1 MATRPTLAAFAL
13 TAGIVYF
20 RIDPEQRARF
30 KRCRRQWDFA
40 SPNRR
45 GLEPVDTAGRA
56 LPAALKD
63 ALAVYYY
70 PGTWDWQ
77 HDLKHSLVHKA
88 VERSLN
94 EAGAGALIEA
104 ATALLDCYDAWAST
118 IDDFAP
124 VKIDH
129 DVAGLITDP
138 AAPERG
144 LLTPNGSGVVYAC
157 RVDLLAVD
165 AADEYWVV
173 RHQIVDD
180 WQQPDALV
188 RDEEAIAACWAWEQD
203 YMGMEIVGTIHNEVR
218 IDGPLDLPARAAA
231 EGHERQAVAQH
242 EGSGGGRSIPQ
253 HQRVSALASRVD
265 VASRVDQHT
274 AGPMRRTHI
283 RRTRQEIA
291 AVGGQLAVEALDM
304 ASEPAIYPSPA
315 AHCSVCEFAAPCLA
329 LFEGA
334 DPESVLQAR
343 FRQRPVSAR
352 PKPRLGQATWGFGR
366 GAAPPK
372 WERQ

>member
-1 MATRPTLAAFAL
+1 MATRRTLAALAL

-40 SPNRR
+40 SRR
-45 GLEPVDTAGRA
+45 RLEPVDAAGPA
-56 LPAALKD
+56 LPAAVKD

-77 HDLKHSLVHKA
+77 HDLKQLLVHKA
-88 VERSLN
+88 VERSLTD
-94 EAGAGALIEA
+94 AGADALIEV
-104 ATALLDCYDAWAST
+104 ATALLDCYDAWANT

-129 DVAGLITDP
+129 DVAGLLTDP
-138 AAPERG
+138 AAAERG

-165 AADEYWVV
+165 VADEYWVV

-180 WQQPDALV
+180 WQDTDALV

-203 YMGMEIVGTIHNEVR
+203 YVGMEIVGTIHNEVR
-218 IDGPLDLPARAAA
+218 IGGPLDLPAPATADGRK
-231 EGHERQAVAQH
+231 HQSVAQH

-253 HQRVSALASRVD
+253 HQRVSARASRVD

-274 AGPMRRTHI
+274 AGPIHRTHI

-291 AVGGQLAVEALDM
+291 AAGRQLAVEALEI
-304 ASEPAIYPSPA
+304 AFEPAIYPSPA

-329 LFEGA
+329 LFESR
-334 DPESVLQAR
+334 DPEPILQAR
-343 FRQRPVSAR
+343 FRRRPASVQL
-352 PKPRLGQATWGFGR
+352 KPRLGQATWGFGR
-366 GAAPPK
+366 GAAPPQ
-372 WERQ
+372 WDEQ

>member
-1 MATRPTLAAFAL
+1 MAARRTLAAFAL

-20 RIDPEQRARF
+20 RIDPEQRASF

-40 SPNRR
+40 SRR
-45 GLEPVDTAGRA
+45 RLEPVDAAGPA

-77 HDLKHSLVHKA
+77 HDLKQSLVRKA

-94 EAGAGALIEA
+94 DAGAGALVEA
-104 ATALLDCYDAWAST
+104 ATALLDGYDAWAST

-129 DVAGLITDP
+129 DVAGLLTDP
-138 AAPERG
+138 AETERG
-144 LLTPNGSGVVYAC
+144 LLTPNGSGIVYTC

-165 AADEYWVV
+165 AADDYWVV
-173 RHQIVDD
+173 RHQTVDD
-180 WQQPDALV
+180 WQERDALV

-203 YMGMEIVGTIHNEVR
+203 YVGMEIVGTIHNEVR
-218 IDGPLDLPARAAA
+218 IDGPLDLPSTADPR
-231 EGHERQAVAQH
+231 HRKPVAQH
-242 EGSGGGRSIPQ
+242 EASGGGRSIPQ
-253 HQRVSALASRVD
+253 HQRVSARPSRVD
-265 VASRVDQHT
+265 VASRVDQHI
-274 AGPMRRTHI
+274 AGPIRRTRI

-291 AVGGQLAVEALDM
+291 DMGRQLAAEALDM
-304 ASEPAIYPSPA
+304 VFEPTIYPSPA

-334 DPESVLQAR
+334 DPEPILEAR
-343 FRQRPVSAR
+343 FRQRPVSAQ

-372 WERQ
+372 WDDQ

>member
-1 MATRPTLAAFAL
+1 M
-13 TAGIVYF
+13 YF

-40 SPNRR
+40 SRR
-45 GLEPVDTAGRA
+45 RLEPVNATEPA

-77 HDLKHSLVHKA
+77 HNLKQSLVHKA

-94 EAGAGALIEA
+94 DAGTGAHIDA
-104 ATALLDCYDAWAST
+104 ATTLLDCYDGWAST

-129 DVAGLITDP
+129 DVAGLLTDP
-138 AAPERG
+138 EETERG
-144 LLTPNGSGVVYAC
+144 LLTPNGSGVAYTC

-180 WQQPDALV
+180 WQDPDALA
-188 RDEEAIAACWAWEQD
+188 RDEEAIAACWTWEQD
-203 YMGMEIVGTIHNEVR
+203 YVGMEIAGTIHNEVR
-218 IDGPLDLPARAAA
+218 IGGPLDLPAPGIAN
-231 EGHERQAVAQH
+231 RQPVAQH

-253 HQRVSALASRVD
+253 HRRMSARASRVD
-265 VASRVDQHT
+265 VARRVDQNT
-274 AGPMRRTHI
+274 AGPIRRTRI

-291 AVGGQLAVEALDM
+291 DAGRQLAVEALDM
-304 ASEPAIYPSPA
+304 VSGPAIYPNPA

-329 LFEGA
+329 LFEGG
-334 DPESVLQAR
+334 DPEPILEAR
-343 FRQRPVSAR
+343 FRQRPVSAQ

-366 GAAPPK
+366 GAAPPG
-372 WERQ
+372 WDDQ

>member
-1 MATRPTLAAFAL
+1 MAARRTLAAFAL
-13 TAGIVYF
+13 TADIVHF
-20 RIDPEQRARF
+20 RIDPEQRASF

-40 SPNRR
+40 SRR
-45 GLEPVDTAGRA
+45 RLEPVEAAGPA

-77 HDLKHSLVHKA
+77 HDLKQSLVHKA
-88 VERSLN
+88 VERALN
-94 EAGAGALIEA
+94 DAGAGTLIEE
-104 ATALLDCYDAWAST
+104 ATAVLDCYDAWAST

-129 DVAGLITDP
+129 DVGGLLNDP

-144 LLTPNGSGVVYAC
+144 LLTPNGSGVVYTC

-180 WQQPDALV
+180 WQDTDALI
-188 RDEEAIAACWAWEQD
+188 RDEETIAACWTWEQD
-203 YMGMEIVGTIHNEVR
+203 YIGMEIVGTIHNEVR
-218 IDGPLDLPARAAA
+218 IDGPVDLPDDGRN
-231 EGHERQAVAQH
+231 RKPVAQR

-253 HQRVSALASRVD
+253 HQRVSARASRVD
-265 VASRVDQHT
+265 AVSRIDQHT
-274 AGPMRRTHI
+274 AGPIRRTRI

-291 AVGGQLAVEALDM
+291 EVGRQLATEALDI
-304 ASEPAIYPSPA
+304 AFEPAIYPSPA
-315 AHCSVCEFAAPCLA
+315 AHCSACDFAAPCLT
-329 LFEGA
+329 LFEGG
-334 DPESVLQAR
+334 DPEPLLTAR
-343 FRQRPVSAR
+343 FRERPVSAR

-366 GAAPPK
+366 GAAPPQ
-372 WERQ
+372 WDDQ

>member
-1 MATRPTLAAFAL
+1 MAAFAL
-13 TAGIVYF
+13 RAGIVDF

-40 SPNRR
+40 SRR
-45 GLEPVDTAGRA
+45 GLEPVEAAGPA

-77 HDLKHSLVHKA
+77 HDLKQSLVHKA

-94 EAGAGALIEA
+94 DAGAGDLVDA
-104 ATALLDCYDAWAST
+104 AAALLDCYDAWAGT

-129 DVAGLITDP
+129 DVAGLLTDP
-138 AAPERG
+138 ADPERG
-144 LLTPNGSGVVYAC
+144 LLTPNGSGVIYAC

-180 WQQPDALV
+180 WQDLDTLV

-203 YMGMEIVGTIHNEVR
+203 YMGMKVAGTIHNEVH
-218 IDGPLDLPARAAA
+218 IDGPLDLPARAAV
-231 EGHERQAVAQH
+231 EGRECRPVAQH
-242 EGSGGGRSIPQ
+242 EASGGGRSIPQ
-253 HQRVSALASRVD
+253 HQRVSARASWVD
-265 VASRVDQHT
+265 TTSRVDQHT
-274 AGPMRRTHI
+274 AGPMRRTRI
-283 RRTRQEIA
+283 RRTRNEIA
-291 AVGGQLAVEALDM
+291 AVGTQLAAEALDM
-304 ASEPAIYPSPA
+304 VCEPAIYPNPA

-329 LFEGA
+329 LFAGE
-334 DPESVLQAR
+334 DPEPVLAAH
-343 FRQRPVSAR
+343 FRQRPVSAK
-352 PKPRLGQATWGFGR
+352 PKPRLGQSTWGFGR
-366 GAAPPK
+366 GAAPPQ
-372 WERQ
+372 WGDR

>member
-1 MATRPTLAAFAL
+1 MAARRTLAAFAL
-13 TAGIVYF
+13 TASIVYF

-40 SPNRR
+40 SRR
-45 GLEPVDTAGRA
+45 GLEPVDAAGPA
-56 LPAALKD
+56 LPAAVKD

-77 HDLKHSLVHKA
+77 HDLKQSLVHKA

-94 EAGAGALIEA
+94 ESGAGDLIDA
-104 ATALLDCYDAWAST
+104 ATALLDCYDAWANT

-129 DVAGLITDP
+129 DVAALLTDP
-138 AAPERG
+138 EETERG
-144 LLTPNGSGVVYAC
+144 LLTSNGSGVIYAC

-180 WQQPDALV
+180 WQDQDALV

-203 YMGMEIVGTIHNEVR
+203 YVGMEIVGTIHNEVR
-218 IDGPLDLPARAAA
+218 VGGPLDLPAPATADGRT
-231 EGHERQAVAQH
+231 RQPVAQH

-253 HQRVSALASRVD
+253 HQRVSARASRVD
-265 VASRVDQHT
+265 VTSRVDQHT
-274 AGPMRRTHI
+274 AGPLRRTRI

-291 AVGGQLAVEALDM
+291 AAGRQLAVEALDM
-304 ASEPAIYPSPA
+304 AFEPAIYPSPA

-329 LFEGA
+329 LFEGR
-334 DPESVLQAR
+334 DPEPILEAQ
-343 FRQRPVSAR
+343 FRQRPASAQ

-366 GAAPPK
+366 GAAPPQ
-372 WERQ
+372 WDHH

>member
-1 MATRPTLAAFAL
+1 MAARRTLAAFAL
-13 TAGIVYF
+13 TAGNVNF

-40 SPNRR
+40 SRR
-45 GLEPVDTAGRA
+45 GLEPVDAAGPV

-77 HDLKHSLVHKA
+77 HDVKQSLVHKA

-94 EAGAGALIEA
+94 DAGAGALIEA
-104 ATALLDCYDAWAST
+104 ASALLDCYDAWAKT

-129 DVAGLITDP
+129 DVAGLLTDP
-138 AAPERG
+138 TAPEQG
-144 LLTPNGSGVVYAC
+144 LLAPNGSGVAYTC

-165 AADEYWVV
+165 AADDYWVV

-180 WQQPDALV
+180 WQDQDALV
-188 RDEEAIAACWAWEQD
+188 RDEEAIAACWTWEQD
-203 YMGMEIVGTIHNEVR
+203 YVGMAIVGTIHNEVR
-218 IDGPLDLPARAAA
+218 ISGPLELPAPEAAA
-231 EGHERQAVAQH
+231 GRTPRRVAQH

-253 HQRVSALASRVD
+253 HQRVSARASRID
-265 VASRVDQHT
+265 VASRVDQN
-274 AGPMRRTHI
+274 AVGPI
-283 RRTRQEIA
+283 RRTRIRRTRDEIA
-291 AVGGQLAVEALDM
+291 AMGRQLAGEALDM
-304 ASEPAIYPSPA
+304 AFEPAIYPSPA

-329 LFEGA
+329 LFAGG
-334 DPESVLQAR
+334 DPEPILEAR
-343 FRQRPVSAR
+343 FRQRPVSAQPR
-352 PKPRLGQATWGFGR
+352 PRLGQATWGFGR
-366 GAAPPK
+366 GAAPPQWK
-372 WERQ
+372 DQ

>member
-1 MATRPTLAAFAL
+1 MAARRTLAAFAL
-13 TAGIVYF
+13 TADIVYF

-40 SPNRR
+40 SRR
-45 GLEPVDTAGRA
+45 GLEPVDADGPA
-56 LPAALKD
+56 LPAAVKD

-77 HDLKHSLVHKA
+77 HDLKQSLVHKA

-94 EAGAGALIEA
+94 DAGAGAVIEA
-104 ATALLDCYDAWAST
+104 ARALVDCYDAWAST

-129 DVAGLITDP
+129 DVAGLLTDP
-138 AAPERG
+138 EQTGRG

-173 RHQIVDD
+173 CHQIVDD
-180 WQQPDALV
+180 WQDSDALV

-203 YMGMEIVGTIHNEVR
+203 YVGMEIVGTIHNEVR
-218 IDGPLDLPARAAA
+218 IGGPLDLPAPAPGDR
-231 EGHERQAVAQH
+231 RTRLPVAQH

-253 HQRVSALASRVD
+253 HQRVSARAPRGE
-265 VASRVDQHT
+265 VASQVDRHT
-274 AGPMRRTHI
+274 AGPIHRTRI

-291 AVGGQLAVEALDM
+291 AAGRQLAVEALDM
-304 ASEPAIYPSPA
+304 VCEPAIYPSPA
-315 AHCSVCEFAAPCLA
+315 AHCSACEFAAPCLA
-329 LFEGA
+329 LFAGG
-334 DPESVLQAR
+334 DPEPILEAQ
-343 FRQRPVSAR
+343 FRRRPAGAQ

-366 GAAPPK
+366 GAAPPQ
-372 WERQ
+372 WADQ